1 MAEMRTEEEQ
11 VEALKQWWKD
21 NGKSLVLTIALS
33 VGAVLSWN
41 AYQDYQLQQAE
52 AASGY
57 FQRLLNN
64 APAGLLSD
72 KDIANIRHNS
82 ELLKTEFGS
91 SVYAQFAGLM
101 VARVEVQVGD
111 LAAAAAELEWI
122 LEQQGDAETAAIAA
136 IRLAKV
142 LAAQGMFDQAMVLL
156 VDADDAWQL
165 GRLEA
170 RGDLLVEQGQL
181 GAARDAYSEA
191 LDLAASSGANKPLL
205 SLKLDNLAQ

>member
-111 LAAAAAELEWI
+111 LAAAAAELEWV